1 MSHENTPK
9 SPAQSLP
16 ESQNIP
22 LAPSTGQSSADASAS
37 SLPKAYDPSIIER
50 RWAEY
55 WVSEKLFEV
64 PSPETV
70 SGAPSMQSMGGK
82 SAAAFTL
89 LLPPPNVTGRLH
101 MGHMLNQT
109 EMDILTRWH
118 RMSGLTSLWVPGT
131 DHAGIATQMMVE
143 RQLASEGTD
152 RKSLGREAF
161 TARVWEWKRQY
172 GSAITDQMRRLGAS
186 VDWSREYFTMD
197 DRLSVAVKEA
207 FVRLYEQNLIY
218 RGSYIVNW
226 DPIQQTAVSDLEVTH
241 EDRLGKLYHIRYPF
255 ADGTGSIVVATTR
268 PETMLGDTA
277 VAVNPTDPRY
287 TAVIGKVISLPL
299 SGVNGAPNRAI
310 PILADDWAQP
320 EFGTGAVKVTPAHD
334 PNDFAIGQRHKLA
347 SITILDIE
355 AHIDLPGSPYH
366 GLDRFIARER
376 IVADLEAAGL
386 LVAIKDHN
394 LAIALSQRTGA
405 VIEPRLSLQWFLAV
419 NKAPEGAGGKPEGAG
434 GKPEGAGGKPEGA
447 GGKPEGAGGFSPL
460 NTPAQEG
467 GFSPGGV
474 ARDSI
479 AAKAIAAV
487 RDGHIKFTPEMYS
500 KTYFEWMSNIHD
512 WCISR
517 QLWWGHRIPA
527 WHCMACHAITVAR
540 ETPTACATCG
550 SSDIAQETDVL
561 DTWFSSGLL
570 PFTVFGWPGSAES
583 QATETIRGSVYGE
596 GKYIRQVG
604 GTGNYAHVRLCIS
617 PNATGKGFAFSNETA
632 SEVLPEIFIPPIREG
647 IQEAM
652 RDGVV
657 EGHPLVDVKVTL
669 VDGSYHEQDSN
680 EIAFRIAASIAFKE
694 AARKAVPIALD
705 PASNLEPSHLRSH
718 GNVLTLEPRTSN
730 LTPDLAAFYP
740 TSLLVTGFDILF
752 FWVARMIMLGTH
764 FMLDVPMADGSP
776 RKLAEAVPFKEV
788 YIHALVRDAD
798 RQKMSKTKGNVI
810 DPIEIIE
817 RFGTDAVRFTLAS
830 MASPGTDIA
839 FSEARTEGNRAF
851 ANKIWNAA
859 RFLFMNLERAREAG
873 IEVTLPNLGAPSSP
887 TASSSAKVG
896 SPDTDALESRWILSR
911 LHAVSAEVHRA
922 LSDYRFDEAASAIY
936 QFFWGDL
943 CDWYLE
949 IVKLRLNFEPTNDL
963 PFPISEDAERSVDQ
977 TRAAL
982 TTLVAVFESALRLLS
997 PFMPFL
1003 TEEIWHALYAGLPPA
1018 KTIALTRYP
1027 QPHDYAC
1034 DKAALGEMQT
1044 LQELISTIR
1053 ALRKELAVPERESAP
1068 IRIHGDAQILDP
1080 LQFSQDILARLA
1092 RVSGIEVSATALTGN
1107 NARSTASFDVAVLYE
1122 RQIDVPAERER
1133 LTKDLAK
1140 YEKGLAAAE
1149 RQLSNESFMAKAPA
1163 HIVEGLRK
1171 QTAETRTLHDKTKSA
1186 LDALA

>member
-22 LAPSTGQSSADASAS
+22 LAQSSGQSSAEASAS

-64 PSPETV
+64 PSPAGTTTGNPTEN
-70 SGAPSMQSMGGK
+70 
-82 SAAAFTL
+82 FTL

-118 RMSGLTSLWVPGT
+118 RMSGQTSLWVPGT

-143 RQLASEGTD
+143 RQLASEGTS

-207 FVRLYEQNLIY
+207 FVRLYEQGLIY

-277 VAVNPTDPRY
+277 VAVNPTDARY
-287 TAVIGKVISLPL
+287 TAFIGKLISLPL
-299 SGVNGAPNRAI
+299 SCVNNSPNREI

-334 PNDFAIGQRHKLA
+334 PNDFAIGQRHSLP
-347 SITILDIE
+347 SLTIMDE
-355 AHIDLPGSPYH
+355 TAHINLPGSPYH

-376 IVADLEAAGL
+376 IVADLDAAGL
-386 LVAIKDHN
+386 LVAIQDHN

-419 NKAPEGAGGKPEGAG
+419 NKT
-434 GKPEGAGGKPEGA
+434 
-447 GGKPEGAGGFSPL
+447 PEGAGGFSPL

-487 RDGHIKFTPEMYS
+487 RDGHIQFTPEMYS
-500 KTYFEWMSNIHD
+500 KTYFEWMNNIHD

-527 WHCMACHAITVAR
+527 WHCTACHAITVAR

-550 SSDIAQETDVL
+550 SSDITQETDVL

-570 PFTVFGWPGSAES
+570 PFTVFGWPG
-583 QATETIRGSVYGE
+583 
-596 GKYIRQVG
+596 
-604 GTGNYAHVRLCIS
+604 
-617 PNATGKGFAFSNETA
+617 TA
-632 SEVLPEIFIPPIREG
+632 SLSSRSAAEG
-647 IQEAM
+647 
-652 RDGVV
+652 
-657 EGHPLVDVKVTL
+657 
-669 VDGSYHEQDSN
+669 S
-680 EIAFRIAASIAFKE
+680 ASS
-694 AARKAVPIALD
+694 L
-705 PASNLEPSHLRSH
+705 
-718 GNVLTLEPRTSN
+718 G

-764 FMLDVPMADGSP
+764 FMLDVPMPDGSP
-776 RKLAEAVPFKEV
+776 RTLAEAVPFKEV

-859 RFLFMNLERAREAG
+859 RFLFMNLDRAREAG
-873 IEVTLPNLGAPSSP
+873 IEVTLPTNEAVIPAGAAFNTAVIP
-887 TASSSAKVG
+887 TGVLSEPEASR
-896 SPDTDALESRWILSR
+896 TDGVEGPPHLAGASDPLESRWILSR
-911 LHAVSAEVHRA
+911 LSALSAEVHRA

-936 QFFWGDL
+936 QFFWGEF

-949 IVKLRLNFEPTNDL
+949 LVKLRLNFDEPDEKAAT
-963 PFPISEDAERSVDQ
+963 S
-977 TRAAL
+977 AAL
-982 TTLVAVFESALRLLS
+982 TTFVHVFESALRLLS

-1003 TEEIWHALYAGLPPA
+1003 TEEIWHALYNNATPA
-1018 KTIALTRYP
+1018 KSIALTHYP
-1027 QPHDYAC
+1027 QASDYPA
-1034 DKAALGEMQT
+1034 DSASVSAMQT
-1044 LQELISTIR
+1044 IQEIITTVR
-1053 ALRKELAVPERESAP
+1053 ALRKELSVPEKEAAP
-1068 IRIHGDAQILDP
+1068 IHLHATPEIVALAQSNTDMLSK
-1080 LQFSQDILARLA
+1080 LC
-1092 RVSGIEVSATALTGN
+1092 RVSSVDSAAEALTGS
-1107 NARSTASFDVAVLYE
+1107 NARSTSSFDVAVLYE
-1122 RQIDVPAERER
+1122 KKIDVPAERER

-1140 YEKGLAAAE
+1140 YEKILTANDARLADE
-1149 RQLSNESFMAKAPA
+1149 KFIGKAPA
-1163 HIVEGLRK
+1163 HIVDGLRK
-1171 QTAETRTLHDKTKSA
+1171 QTTETRALYDKTKAA
-1186 LDALA
+1186 LDALAPE